1 MNTTAPNTDTLA
13 ASRAAL
19 QGFGAHYDY
28 DVTYLEELMDA
39 SPEAFQVF
47 EAAMGMGRFQ
57 KAAPQELLMIAKIA
71 AMRIQDCGPCTLLGV
86 KLAREAGIDEAL
98 IRGALH
104 GGKGFNAEQRD
115 VYDYARGVA
124 ANEELD
130 PELLPRLQARWGREV
145 VAEIAVNIVA
155 TRLYPT
161 LKRALGHAQSCALI
175 PELAA

>member
-1 MNTTAPNTDTLA
+1 MNQTSTDPLT
-13 ASRAAL
+13 ASRNAIR
-19 QGFGAHYDY
+19 GFGQHYDY
-28 DVTYLEELMDA
+28 DVTYLEELMDD
-39 SPEAFQVF
+39 SPGAFQAF

-57 KAAPQELLMIAKIA
+57 KTAPDELLMIAKIA
-71 AMRIQDCGPCTLLGV
+71 AMREQDCGPCTLLGV
-86 KLAREAGIDEAL
+86 KMAREKGLPEAL

-104 GGKGFNAEQRD
+104 GKGLTADQRD

-145 VAEIAVNIVA
+145 VAELALNIVS

-161 LKRALGHAQSCALI
+161 MKRALGHAQSCALI